1 MINSKTYS
9 TEAYLLG
16 FISIAAFAA
25 TLPLAK
31 NLVGDLSGLQIGIYR
46 SFIAALVALPIV
58 LLAKLSFPS
67 RSQIKKLYITSI
79 GIIYGFPILTAV
91 GMQYVP
97 ISHGGVV
104 LAAAPICTSIFSV
117 IITGQKQSLKFWFL
131 ATLGLLIVSGYVVY
145 SSEDFYFYMGDI
157 ALIGAAI
164 LAGLG
169 YAQGGALSS
178 EMSGWKVMCWV
189 LVLNL
194 PVLLVF
200 SFLIFEPTDTDLTA
214 VGWSSILFLAL
225 VNSLIGFFSWNRAL
239 TLGGIAKISQLQLLQ
254 VFITFGYAVF
264 FFNEIWDWVTV
275 TAFTLIVLIVYLSKR
290 S

>member
-1 MINSKTYS
+1 MIFSKRNS
-9 TEAYLLG
+9 TEAYFLG
-16 FISIAAFAA
+16 LISVAAFAA

-31 NLVGDLSGLQIGIYR
+31 NLVGDLSGFKIGIYR
-46 SFIAALVALPIV
+46 SFIAALVAVPIV
-58 LLAKLSFPS
+58 LLMKLSLPS
-67 RSQIKKLYITSI
+67 RTQIKKLYITSI

-104 LAAAPICTSIFSV
+104 LAAMPICTSIFSV
-117 IITGQKQSLKFWFL
+117 IITGQKQSVRFWIL
-131 ATLGLLIVSGYVVY
+131 ATLGFLVVSSYVIY
-145 SSEDFYFYMGDI
+145 SGEEYDFYMGDI
-157 ALIGAAI
+157 ALIGSAI

-194 PVLLVF
+194 PILLVI
-200 SFLIFEPTDTDLTA
+200 SFWIFEPADVDLTI

-225 VNSLIGFFSWNRAL
+225 VNSLVGFFSWNRAL
-239 TLGGIAKISQLQLLQ
+239 ALGGIAKISQLQLLQ
-254 VFITFGYAVF
+254 VFITFGYAILF
-264 FFNEIWDWVTV
+264 YNEMWDWLTV
-275 TAFTLIVLIVYLSKR
+275 TAFSLIVFIVYLSKK